1 MVLPLL
7 IGCSSSRPAVL
18 AKPGNEIKK
27 INLKYGPKRNKR
39 KGKFY
44 VEYVEFLVNFLG
56 YFPFNLPESSCEF
69 CDTCVIMS
77 IWTFELGFFKLK
89 L

>member
-27 INLKYGPKRNKR
+27 INLKYGPKETKE
-39 KGKFY
+39 K
-44 VEYVEFLVNFLG
+44 
-56 YFPFNLPESSCEF
+56 
-69 CDTCVIMS
+69 
-77 IWTFELGFFKLK
+77 
-89 L
+89 